1 MRIVNGVIAVAAA
14 NWGTASH
21 IWRRQRGGFHETRD
35 QIIVNN
41 FAGDRDRPIA
51 VPKPLFGAA
60 SSYLLEPRQPVERAL
75 QDKCRGVLVDDG
87 GALLAADVRGNQIT
101 LNCGS

>member
-1 MRIVNGVIAVAAA
+1 MESLPSRRRIGAPRVTFGDGNVA
-14 NWGTASH
+14 
-21 IWRRQRGGFHETRD
+21 GFHETRD

-101 LNCGS
+101 LNRGS